1 MKRLLASRRRRR
13 RIVVFT
19 VVAALAAGATVIG
32 LFYSNTGAES
42 GSSSKSSGP
51 SRPIIVPHQEKTVP
65 MGPRLP
71 EIKAVAAK
79 FFATAVIRRNVDQSF
94 DLVAPQLREGETR
107 AQWKTGAI
115 PVVPYPAGDLSF
127 TKMSVT
133 YSYLTRVGLIIGVF
147 PKAHAKTPYEA
158 FSMELTRY
166 RHGPG
171 YRWLVD
177 SWAPAGIGIGNPNG
191 PPVSNA
197 PAVQSK
203 ASLGR
208 IWILLPI
215 IFLLSMIVMIPGG
228 LFLRG
233 WRRERSARRRLIGL

>member
-1 MKRLLASRRRRR
+1 MRRLLASRRRRR
-13 RIVVFT
+13 RIIGLT
-19 VVAALAAGATVIG
+19 IVAALAAGATVIG
-32 LFYSNTGAES
+32 LFYSNTADNPDNSAAS
-42 GSSSKSSGP
+42 GR
-51 SRPIIVPHQEKTVP
+51 SRPLYIPRQEKKVP
-65 MGPRLP
+65 VGPRLP
-71 EIKAVAAK
+71 EIKSVAAK
-79 FFATAVIRRNVDQSF
+79 FFATAVIRQNVDQSY

-127 TKMSVT
+127 TKLSVT
-133 YSYLTRVGLIIGVF
+133 YSYASRVGLIIGVF
-147 PKAHAKTPYEA
+147 PKANAKTPYEA

-166 RHGPG
+166 KRGAK

-191 PPVSNA
+191 PPRSTGPGVPSGA
-197 PAVQSK
+197 T
-203 ASLGR
+203 LGR

-215 IFLLSMIVMIPGG
+215 VFLLSMIVMIPGG

-233 WRRERSARRRLIGL
+233 WRRERNARRRIIGL